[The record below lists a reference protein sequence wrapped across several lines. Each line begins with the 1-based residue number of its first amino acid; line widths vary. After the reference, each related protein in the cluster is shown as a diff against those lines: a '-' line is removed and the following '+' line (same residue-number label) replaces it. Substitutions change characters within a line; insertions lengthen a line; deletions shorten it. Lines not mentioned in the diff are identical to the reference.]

1 MDDLLSEFLTE
12 TNESLAELDVE
23 LVQLEQNPND
33 KELLGNIFR
42 LMHTIKGTCGF
53 LGLPRLES
61 VAHAGENVLGKVRDG
76 ELVVTPVAVTLILE
90 CLDSIRALLEQ
101 LEATEAE
108 PEGED
113 TDLIARLNA
122 FADGNG
128 VAASAAAADAPVEEA
143 AAEAPAEEDAGQT
156 PLDELELAFQNA
168 KGPAEL
174 AAEKAAQEA
183 AQEAAAAD
191 DKPEPAAAP
200 APAKAA
206 APKKEAAAKK
216 AEPKKAQPVADADG
230 GAKKEGS
237 VANQSL
243 RVNVDVLEN
252 LMTMVSEL
260 VLTRNQ
266 LLQILRGQSE
276 SEFAAP
282 LQRLNH
288 VVSELQEGVMATRMQ
303 PIGNAWAKL
312 PRIVR
317 DLGQELDKKIDLVMK
332 GAETE
337 LDRQVLELIKDPLT
351 HMVRNSADH
360 GLETPAERLAAGKPE
375 IGSVMLNAFH
385 EGGHI
390 IIEIADDGKGLSV
403 AKIKQKCIDNG
414 IASESELEQMS
425 EQQVQQFIFKAGFS
439 TAAAVTSVSGRGVG
453 MDVVRTNIEKIGGTI
468 ELTSVEG
475 RGTKFVIKIPLTLAI
490 VSALIVEC
498 AGERFAIPQ
507 LSVVEL
513 VRASAH
519 TEHTIERINGTPVL
533 RLRNRL
539 LPLVHLRH
547 LLKLDEPSISSK
559 KAQKDAKAAKSGKK
573 AEVAK
578 DAKVTKAKP
587 ADEAVAQDA
596 APAAAATAV
605 PAKGADDKE
614 VFIVV
619 AQIGTYSMGI
629 IVDRVFDTEEIVV
642 KPVAPILRNLQLFS
656 GNTILGDGSVV
667 MILDPNGI
675 AAATG
680 EISVA
685 ESSEADGKG
694 RHSSSSADNVAMLI
708 FHAVDDTP
716 KAVPLALVARLEEI
730 DLKQVEFSNNQYV
743 VQYRGQLMP
752 LVMMEPGQRLETEGR
767 QPVLVFAD
775 RHRTMGLVVKEIVDI
790 VEGRMNIELSS
801 EREGYVGTAVI
812 GGKATDIIDAGY
824 FLTQAFHDWFV
835 SDRDSMD
842 GDKSGR
848 RLLVVDDSPFFR
860 NLLQPL
866 LTVAGYEVV
875 CVDSADAALDL
886 CDAGEDFDVI
896 ISDIEM
902 PGMNGFEFAS
912 KVTKDS
918 RWSNTP
924 IVALSAFSN
933 PKDLARGREAGFRDY
948 VAKTDRDALLNTLH
962 DTLAELR
969 GAA

>member
-33 KELLGNIFR
+33 KDLLGNIFR

-76 ELVVTPVAVTLILE
+76 ELDVTPDAVTLILE

-101 LEATEAE
+101 LEATESE

-113 TDLIARLNA
+113 SELIARLNA
-122 FADGNG
+122 FADGGNAPAAA
-128 VAASAAAADAPVEEA
+128 VAPAEAAAAPA
-143 AAEAPAEEDAGQT
+143 APAEEAPAADAT
-156 PLDELELAFQNA
+156 PEIVSSTGAAELDALEAAFAAA

-174 AAEKAAQEA
+174 AAEKEA
-183 AQEAAAAD
+183 LEAAAGETA
-191 DKPEPAAAP
+191 
-200 APAKAA
+200 
-206 APKKEAAAKK
+206 EAAAEDE
-216 AEPKKAQPVADADG
+216 AVPEPEAEAAPVEAVPDEPKKAEKQAAPDAK
-230 GAKKEGS
+230 ATETKKEGS

-266 LLQILRGQSE
+266 LLQILRSQNE

-317 DLGQELDKKIDLVMK
+317 DLANELDKKIDLVMK

-360 GLETPAERLAAGKPE
+360 GLEIPADRLKAGKPE
-375 IGSVMLNAFH
+375 IGTVNLNAFH

-390 IIEIADDGKGLSV
+390 IIEIADDGKGL
-403 AKIKQKCIDNG
+403 AAEKIKQKCIDNG
-414 IASESELEQMS
+414 VASEAELDAMT
-425 EQQVQQFIFKAGFS
+425 EQQIQQFIFKAGFS
-439 TAAAVTSVSGRGVG
+439 TAAEVTSVSGRGVG

-475 RGTKFVIKIPLTLAI
+475 RGTRFVIKIPLTLAI

-498 AGERFAIPQ
+498 ASERFAIPQ

-539 LPLVHLRH
+539 LPLVNLRH
-547 LLKLDEPSISSK
+547 LLNLGGDEVVDIEATPLEKSK
-559 KAQKDAKAAKSGKK
+559 SA
-573 AEVAK
+573 
-578 DAKVTKAKP
+578 
-587 ADEAVAQDA
+587 EAVVSE
-596 APAAAATAV
+596 AV
-605 PAKGADDKE
+605 PAEADKAEEIPVKGADDEE

-619 AQIGTYSMGI
+619 AQIGNYSMGI

-642 KPVAPILRNLQLFS
+642 KPVAPILRNIQLFS

-685 ESSEADGKG
+685 EDGEDNSRG
-694 RHSSSSADNVAMLI
+694 RHAAASSDSVAMLI
-708 FHAVDDTP
+708 FRAVDDTP

-730 DLKQVEFSNNQYV
+730 DLKQIEYSNGQHV

-752 LVMMEPGQRLETEGR
+752 LVMMDASQKLETEGR
-767 QPVLVFAD
+767 QPVLVFSD
-775 RHRTMGLVVKEIVDI
+775 RNRSMGLVVNEIVDI

-801 EREGYVGTAVI
+801 DREGYVGTAVI
-812 GGKATDIIDAGY
+812 GEKATDIIDAGY

-835 SDRDSMD
+835 NERDTTD
-842 GDKSGR
+842 EGVGGR

-866 LTVAGYEVV
+866 LTVAGYDVV
-875 CVDSADAALDL
+875 CVESADAALEL

-902 PGMNGFEFAS
+902 PGMNGFEFAR
-912 KVTKDS
+912 KVSSES
-918 RWSNTP
+918 RWSETP
-924 IVALSAFSN
+924 IVALSSFSN
-933 PKDLARGREAGFRDY
+933 PSDLARGREAGFKDY
-948 VAKTDRDALLNTLH
+948 VAKTDREALLSTLH